1 MLTAFDVFC
10 EDDFH
15 VSNRF
20 YVLPMT
26 FLFDLFSQGRNDH
39 LAAFFA
45 FFAFFACCVGG
56 VGFGGGAGA
65 AEASSSGSAIP
76 PLKLQLL
83 NPAHE
88 LSQVVAAL
96 SAGGRSS
103 LYPGSGRNVDAR
115 A

>member
-39 LAAFFA
+39 LAA

-96 SAGGRSS
+96 SAGGRNS